1 MRLHHPPPPPFFLG
15 GLLDVL
21 KAPCYMHVGSSPCH
35 LPLPLRR
42 RSHALACTHPVLA
55 AQPSGRLVG
64 DEGGPLPCP
73 SLPQHPCGSND
84 LIQTISR
91 RSSEILSEENS
102 GDKILTHLDTT
113 PLMRLHH
120 RHHTHLS
127 SHTRTPR
134 RAVLTSPSPVC
145 RFCPLTLT
153 VSHALSLYPR

>member
-1 MRLHHPPPPPFFLG
+1 M
-15 GLLDVL
+15 
-21 KAPCYMHVGSSPCH
+21 S
-35 LPLPLRR
+35 PLP
-42 RSHALACTHPVLA
+42 H
-55 AQPSGRLVG
+55 
-64 DEGGPLPCP
+64 
-73 SLPQHPCGSND
+73 HPCGVSDD

-127 SHTRTPR
+127 SHARAPR
-134 RAVLTSPSPVC
+134 RAILTSPSPVC

-153 VSHALSLYPR
+153 VSHALSLYPQVVMFGRGATKSELFHCKCWISRPGPLDVRR